1 MLASSLLKWQSARV
15 DTNSLPVPV
24 HPPIVARLTLN
35 LKGWHIQYTVGAKS
49 LAHAI
54 NMARLHF
61 ADNII
66 HTKQNFEK
74 PF

>member
-1 MLASSLLKWQSARV
+1 VIAKVFPFLKQDSMGL
-15 DTNSLPVPV
+15 S
-24 HPPIVARLTLN
+24 
-35 LKGWHIQYTVGAKS
+35 TVGAKS

-54 NMARLHF
+54 SMARLHS

>member
-1 MLASSLLKWQSARV
+1 VKFFFFLDIKL
-15 DTNSLPVPV
+15 
-24 HPPIVARLTLN
+24 
-35 LKGWHIQYTVGAKS
+35 GTVGAKS

-54 NMARLHF
+54 NKARLHS
-61 ADNII
+61 ADDII